1 MDYQPSAMKWLIVGA
16 GAIGSLLG
24 SKLARAGHD
33 VTLVGRPDYVAAVR
47 ERGIGLE
54 EAGRRVYANNV
65 RAVAHVAEVA
75 AGPFDSPSIRLRLLR
90 TSPSI
95 RLRLLRTSPS
105 IRLRL
110 LRTGLRTSP
119 FDLIALTTKA
129 YDTAAAAAQIQPL
142 ARQGIPLLI
151 PQNGVGNEEIAA
163 RVLGEV
169 TIFSAVITLAVE
181 TLEPGLVRL
190 STTRGGI
197 GLAPTAPG
205 QSVTRLANALQE
217 AGFRVTLY
225 PHHRAM
231 KWSKLLLNI
240 LGNASSAILDLPPD
254 RIFAHRRLFALERAA
269 FCEARAVMH
278 GLGLRPVNLPGYP
291 VPLLAWGLCSLPL
304 RLLQPIFQ
312 RMIVRGRGGKMPSL
326 HLDIERGRKCSEVE
340 FLNGAVVKEG
350 QRLGMDVPANEALYS
365 TLMGLVSEEVPWEA
379 YRGRPERL
387 LAAAGL

>member
-33 VTLVGRPDYVAAVR
+33 VTLVGRPDYVATVR
-47 ERGIGLE
+47 ERGVGLE
-54 EAGRRVYANNV
+54 EAGRRVYTKNV
-65 RAVAHVAEVA
+65 RTVAHVAEVA
-75 AGPFDSPSIRLRLLR
+75 AKPFDSPSIRLQLLR

-95 RLRLLRTSPS
+95 RP
-105 IRLRL
+105 RL

-129 YDTAAAAAQIQPL
+129 YDTAAAAAQVQPL
-142 ARQGIPLLI
+142 VRQGIPLLI
-151 PQNGVGNEEIAA
+151 PQNGVGSEEIAA

-205 QSVTRLANALQE
+205 QSVTRLAKALRE
-217 AGFRVTLY
+217 AGFRVALY

-240 LGNASSAILDLPPD
+240 LGNATSAILDMPPD

-269 FCEARAVMH
+269 FCEAKAVMH
-278 GLGLRPVNLPGYP
+278 GLGLQPVNLPGYP

-304 RLLQPIFQ
+304 WLLQPIFQ
-312 RMIVRGRGGKMPSL
+312 RMIARGRGGKMPSL
-326 HLDIERGRKCSEVE
+326 YLDIERGRKDSEVE
-340 FLNGAVVKEG
+340 FLNGAVVKEAQG
-350 QRLGMDVPANEALYS
+350 LGIDVPANRALYS
-365 TLMGLVSEEVPWEA
+365 TLVGIVGRQISWEE